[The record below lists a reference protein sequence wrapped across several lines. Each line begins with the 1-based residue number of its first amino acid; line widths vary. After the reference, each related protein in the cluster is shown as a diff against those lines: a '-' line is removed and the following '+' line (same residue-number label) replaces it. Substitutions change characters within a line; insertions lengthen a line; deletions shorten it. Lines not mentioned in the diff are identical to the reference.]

1 MSRKV
6 LPKRAWQMTSTFIMV
21 ACFAVGWPGYSIAL
35 NTQSDE
41 PLAIVEIP
49 TEAKTLT
56 GQLLQGLNSE
66 KELIAKKHQKI
77 GSRLN
82 SMARAVKNGPEE
94 TLTEEAASAMNVSGD
109 SVQVYVAIDSDGL
122 ENALEAIKQVSGK
135 ATRTSRDASI
145 IQAWVPLQQLEALV
159 DNDSIHFIRQ
169 PDVAR
174 TEENLIPESATSEAL
189 SAMNATAWHA
199 AGYTGAGVKIG
210 IIDLGFTGYKSL
222 LGTELPDSVT
232 VKNFV
237 DSESDSLVDG
247 STEHGTACAEIIHD
261 IAPEA
266 QVYFA
271 KISTSLDFE
280 EAVDWLKDTCQVDI
294 ISSSISFTYTSPGD
308 GTGFLADKVRQA
320 RDAGIL
326 WATAAGNYRTQ
337 HWAGQYYDSDS
348 DDVHNFSDGSEINCF
363 GPDTDY
369 CYVIGSNQLLT
380 VLLRWDD
387 WTNVNQ
393 DYDLGLVRWNGSAWD
408 VVGAGT
414 DLQDGTSGNR
424 PTEIAT
430 GITTGDPTMYG
441 FVIVR
446 YKATR
451 NVNFDALVWNGLPP
465 HIAYYPGSLPG
476 LADAPDAITVAADT
490 VNSPYTQE
498 DFSSEGPTNGP
509 GGTPTGGIIKPDIAG
524 YDRVSTV
531 SYGLQ
536 GFAGTSAATPHV
548 AGAAALVLSKYPNYS
563 PNNLQSF
570 LQNIA
575 VDQGTAGKDTK
586 YGYGRLYLGSPGLFS
601 DIPLASWVYNYTTEL
616 YDNGITTGCSN
627 LPLMFCPGEVVNRAE
642 MAAFII
648 RAKEGENFSFSST
661 PYFSDIPSSHWAFKY
676 IQKLKELS
684 ITIGCTADKYCANDT
699 VNREQMA
706 AFLIRAKE
714 GESFTY
720 SPTPYFSDVA
730 ADDWAFKY
738 IQRLKELGITTG
750 CTAKGYC
757 PADAVTR
764 EQMAAFLGRAFLGM
778 P

>member
-1 MSRKV
+1 MSGKV
-6 LPKRAWQMTSTFIMV
+6 LPKRARQTALTFIMMT
-21 ACFAVGWPGYSIAL
+21 CFAVGWPGPSIAF

-56 GQLLQGLNSE
+56 SPLLQGLSSE
-66 KELIAKKHQKI
+66 KELIGTKRPKLDSSLK
-77 GSRLN
+77 
-82 SMARAVKNGPEE
+82 SMADVVRDNLRES
-94 TLTEEAASAMNVSGD
+94 LTGEAASGTHVPGD
-109 SVQVYVAIDSDGL
+109 AIQVYVDVDSEGL
-122 ENALEAIKQVSGK
+122 ENALEAIKQVGGK
-135 ATRTSRDASI
+135 ATRTSKDASL
-145 IQAWVPLQQLEALV
+145 IQAWVPLQKLEALV
-159 DNDSIHFIRQ
+159 DNNTIHFIRQ

-174 TEENLIPESATSEAL
+174 AEENLIPESATSEAL
-189 SAMNATAWHA
+189 SAMNATTWHA

-222 LGTELPDSVT
+222 LGTELPGSVT

-237 DSESDSLVDG
+237 DSETDSLVDG
-247 STEHGTACAEIIHD
+247 STEHGTACVEIIHD
-261 IAPEA
+261 VAPDA
-266 QVYFA
+266 RLFLA

-337 HWAGQYYDSDS
+337 HWAGQYYDSDT

-363 GPDTDY
+363 GPNTDY
-369 CYVIGSNQLLT
+369 CYVIGSNQRLT

-408 VVGAGT
+408 FVGTGT
-414 DLQDGTSGNR
+414 DPQDGTPGVR
-424 PTEIAT
+424 PIEIAT
-430 GITTGDPTMYG
+430 GTTTGDPTMYG

-451 NVNFDALVWNGLPP
+451 NVNFDALVWNGPPP

-490 VNSPYTQE
+490 VNYPYAQE
-498 DFSSEGPTNGP
+498 DFSSEGPTKGP

-548 AGAAALVLSKYPNYS
+548 AAAAALVLSKYPNYS
-563 PNNLQSF
+563 PNDLQRF

-586 YGYGRLYLGSPGLFS
+586 YGYGRLYLGSPGLFADVPQS
-601 DIPLASWVYNYTTEL
+601 SWAYNYTTEL
-616 YDNGITTGCSN
+616 YNNGITTGCRE
-627 LPLMFCPGEVVNRAE
+627 LPLMFCPGEVVNRAQ

-676 IQKLKELS
+676 VQKLKELG
-684 ITIGCTADKYCANDT
+684 ITTGCAPNLYCANDT
-699 VNREQMA
+699 VTREQMA
-706 AFLIRAKE
+706 TLLIRAKE

-720 SPTPYFSDVA
+720 SQIPYFSDVA
-730 ADDWAFKY
+730 TEDWAFKY
-738 IQRLKELGITTG
+738 IQKLKELGITTG
-750 CTAKGYC
+750 CTSYAYC

-764 EQMAAFLGRAFLGM
+764 EQMAAFLGRAFLAI